1 VDDWDGWDDPA
12 ELRIRL
18 DVALE
23 HIAELTEKNRRLRER
38 LGMPAP
44 DTVPERPE
52 AVERPAGTPTR
63 PPTPRPGEVPQS
75 THRA

>member
-23 HIAELTEKNRRLRER
+23 QIAELTEENRRLRER
-38 LGMPAP
+38 LGMPAL
-44 DTVPERPE
+44 DTAPERPE
-52 AVERPAGTPTR
+52 VVERPA
-63 PPTPRPGEVPQS
+63 PPTLP
-75 THRA
+75 